1 MHDIKFIRNNP
12 EKFEK
17 QMYRRGLNIDI
28 SSILEID
35 KVIRKKQSEIQVIQE
50 QRNNSSKEIGKL
62 ISEGKDVS
70 ELKKNISNLKSELT
84 KIDQEIKNCSSELN
98 DILKVLPN
106 SLDDDVPDGENEN
119 ENKLIKEW
127 GTKPK
132 FSFEPLDHVEIGE
145 KLNQLDFKTGVK
157 ISGSRFVLLRGKIAL
172 LRKSIIFIYDRHSC
186 E

>member
-17 QMYRRGLNIDI
+17 QMYRRGLNID
-28 SSILEID
+28 SSLILGID
-35 KVIRKKQSEIQVIQE
+35 KVIRKQSEIQVIQE

-70 ELKKNISNLKSELT
+70 ELKKYFQLKSELT

-106 SLDDDVPDGENEN
+106 SLDDDVPDG
-119 ENKLIKEW
+119 KMKM
-127 GTKPK
+127 
-132 FSFEPLDHVEIGE
+132 
-145 KLNQLDFKTGVK
+145 K
-157 ISGSRFVLLRGKIAL
+157 IN
-172 LRKSIIFIYDRHSC
+172 
-186 E
+186 

>member
-1 MHDIKFIRNNP
+1 MHDIKFIRKNP
-12 EKFEK
+12 EKFQK
-17 QMYRRGLNIDI
+17 QMHRRGLNIDI
-28 SSILEID
+28 SSILEIEEA
-35 KVIRKKQSEIQVIQE
+35 IRKKQAEIQVIQE

-106 SLDDDVPDGENEN
+106 SLDDDVPDGDSEN
-119 ENKLIKEW
+119 ENKLIREW

-145 KLNQLDFKTGVK
+145 KLKQLDFKTGVK
-157 ISGSRFVLLRGKIAL
+157 ISGSRFVLLRGKLAL
-172 LRKSIIFIYDRHSC
+172 LERALSAFLSLIHI
-186 E
+186 

>member
-17 QMYRRGLNIDI
+17 QMYRRGLNVDI
-28 SSILEID
+28 TSILKID
-35 KVIRKKQSEIQVIQE
+35 KAIRKKQSEMQVIQE
-50 QRNNSSKEIGKL
+50 KRNNSSKEIGKL
-62 ISEGKDVS
+62 ISEGKNVS
-70 ELKKNISNLKSELT
+70 EFKKIISNFKSELT
-84 KIDQEIKNCSSELN
+84 IIDQEIKKYSSELN
-98 DILKVLPN
+98 DILISLPN

-157 ISGSRFVLLRGKIAL
+157 LSLIHISEPTRP
-172 LRKSIIFIYDRHSC
+172 Y
-186 E
+186 